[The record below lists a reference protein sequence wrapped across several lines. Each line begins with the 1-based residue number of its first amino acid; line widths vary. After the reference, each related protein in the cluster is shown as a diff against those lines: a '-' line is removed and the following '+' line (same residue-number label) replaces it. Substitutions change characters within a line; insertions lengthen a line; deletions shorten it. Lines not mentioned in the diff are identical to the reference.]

1 MKKRLS
7 VNKCNYKREEGHRIL
22 GSDMEMRAGYSP
34 AWKVGVGFPEEVTS
48 KVASKPRMKG
58 EKDLAKLRTG
68 KSHGQGHLAPCS
80 MARPISHFHIKDPQ
94 DHFQKKK
101 KVDQQEVSMT
111 SELCSVHEMPEAHQS
126 QRRGLKVSPGV
137 GSGELGF
144 R

>member
-1 MKKRLS
+1 
-7 VNKCNYKREEGHRIL
+7 
-22 GSDMEMRAGYSP
+22 
-34 AWKVGVGFPEEVTS
+34 
-48 KVASKPRMKG
+48 
-58 EKDLAKLRTG
+58 
-68 KSHGQGHLAPCS
+68 

-101 KVDQQEVSMT
+101 KKKVDQQEVSMT
-111 SELCSVHEMPEAHQS
+111 SERCSVREMPEAHQS

>member
-1 MKKRLS
+1 MGRGILHVTPLLEHPLYGTS
-7 VNKCNYKREEGHRIL
+7 NQSFSYKRPSRSL
-22 GSDMEMRAGYSP
+22 S
-34 AWKVGVGFPEEVTS
+34 
-48 KVASKPRMKG
+48 
-58 EKDLAKLRTG
+58 EK
-68 KSHGQGHLAPCS
+68 
-80 MARPISHFHIKDPQ
+80 
-94 DHFQKKK
+94 KKK